1 MRQALEEM
9 YLCQIS
15 EGRMK
20 DIYQMQQDG
29 KSAKEIAMHL
39 NLKVSTVRAI
49 LGEEEILPEA
59 FNTTQLSNLKRQWA
73 QVKTVNP
80 EGETFRTMRK
90 TIDRYPYEVL
100 DQLAKNKIN
109 FVSYLAKKSLMD
121 KHKMS
126 LATVKKLY
134 GGLLSNEFVPEAK
147 VLTESKDMVTGRDS
161 EKMGRGFTGPGPSP
175 KPRKPEEEEQV
186 EGKSDFRISYS
197 KDGKH
202 AGFEDGSSLQDIQNK
217 AQKLRAK
224 GFTIDKMGR
233 NTSPIKEGY
242 EGTILAYLKKYADK
256 AYFSY
261 RKLMVKKGSEG
272 MVKAALTR
280 GVADRSSL
288 IYTYELPPIVGEE
301 LDICT
306 RLMKRKYVESKLP
319 RQLKDPKKETM
330 VAKAGK
336 TIVIW
341 KSQLKDYLSKG
352 WALAENVEVQVIKK
366 GSGPEKN
373 RCHIRDFNN
382 KAEAEKWIKWYKTG
396 KAKDTESIKM
406 FDLSKTMKYM
416 DNRPIDEKSPPGWE
430 GTVRA
435 MKKHPEINQDTKD
448 KNIYALAWHMKN
460 KGNKPHYKDK
470 GGEPVKKEGAQKTFE
485 RIWLQ
490 HKRGDKK

>member
-1 MRQALEEM
+1 MTTMRDALEEM
-9 YLCQIS
+9 YFGQIS

-29 KSAKEIAMHL
+29 KTAKEIAVEL
-39 NLKVSTVRAI
+39 KLKVSTVKAI
-49 LGEEEILPEA
+49 LGEETILPES
-59 FNTTQLSNLKRQWA
+59 FNSTQLHNLKRQWA

-90 TIDRYPYEVL
+90 TIDKYPYEVL

-134 GGLLSNEFVPEAK
+134 GGLLSNEYVPES
-147 VLTESKDMVTGRDS
+147 TDMVTGRS
-161 EKMGRGFTGPGPSP
+161 SKKMSRGFTEPT
-175 KPRKPEEEEQV
+175 PEETERH
-186 EGKSDFRISYS
+186 DCS
-197 KDGKH
+197 KVHPKIKH
-202 AGFEDGSSLQDIQNK
+202 KDWL
-217 AQKLRAK
+217 
-224 GFTIDKMGR
+224 
-233 NTSPIKEGY
+233 NTEPVKTVKEGY
-242 EGTILAYLKKYADK
+242 EGTILAYLKKYVNNAHFK
-256 AYFSY
+256 M
-261 RKLMVKKGSEG
+261 RKLMVRKGAEG
-272 MVKAALTR
+272 VVKTALQR
-280 GVADRSSL
+280 GVADRASL
-288 IYTYELPPIVGEE
+288 IYTYELPPIIGEE
-301 LDICT
+301 LEEGKSEF
-306 RLMKRKYVESKLP
+306 RLSYSDKYGKHAGFE
-319 RQLKDPKKETM
+319 D
-330 VAKAGK
+330 GK
-336 TIVIW
+336 T
-341 KSQLKDYLSKG
+341 LSDIQMKAQKLRAKG
-352 WALAENVEVQVIKK
+352 FKIDKMGRNTSPVKENIEVQVIKK

-373 RCHIRDFNN
+373 RSHIRDFNN

-470 GGEPVKKEGAQKTFE
+470 GGKPEKHKKYKDEGAKKTFE